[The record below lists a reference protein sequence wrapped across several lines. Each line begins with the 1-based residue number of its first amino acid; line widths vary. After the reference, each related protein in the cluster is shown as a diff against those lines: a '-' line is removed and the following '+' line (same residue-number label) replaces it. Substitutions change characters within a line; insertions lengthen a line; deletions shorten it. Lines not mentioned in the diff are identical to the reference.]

1 MARFLGHPNPLVFF
15 LSSFPS
21 HHESNFLLWT
31 RLLIPPLPCPST
43 ISSEMTLS
51 TGTTRLRSATMAS
64 TWALKSPSTLC
75 LSMRC
80 RHLHLSTHSL
90 SNNLT
95 TTHTFNLLKW
105 DLHQPSLPTES
116 CTMED
121 CYLPSSRTTRLLI
134 CKTKRQRGLNKRPPG
149 TAFSSLLV
157 GSFRLIPDNS
167 KNVS

>member
-1 MARFLGHPNPLVFF
+1 
-15 LSSFPS
+15 
-21 HHESNFLLWT
+21 
-31 RLLIPPLPCPST
+31 
-43 ISSEMTLS
+43 MTLS

-95 TTHTFNLLKW
+95 TSHTFNLLKW

-134 CKTKRQRGLNKRPPG
+134 YKPSLPLPLFSAQPLAHRPHSRAARSP
-149 TAFSSLLV
+149 
-157 GSFRLIPDNS
+157 PP
-167 KNVS
+167 